1 MAQTP
6 AEYLSEIHHALALAQ
21 TNLNR
26 AFSAVEKYEAAMGV
40 KTVEKKHSIASLKT
54 WQRWLA
60 DNGPASRGQITEAS
74 GVKLSERASPH
85 TVVWDEVAGLDVNY
99 PDDTVCRVRANPPD
113 GGGRGAPP
121 VIYFLW
127 SQRYD
132 VRDKYGVGPERPDP
146 TTDDGPQPVD
156 PAPAYGTVVYHPS
169 DVAATVGMHEG
180 LHGLADA
187 VRPTYEPEPTVEPE
201 PDGPTRFATVDEWN
215 EHWAG
220 EFKFLAQ
227 YGSKPTDEVR
237 VQMVATLPEGVDP
250 NGALAVA
257 YSTAVRKANEATVL
271 GVVQPPEVTADGD
284 GSDLD
289 WD

>member
-99 PDDTVCRVRANPPD
+99 PDDTVCRVRSNPPD

-132 VRDKYGVGPERPDP
+132 VRDKYGVGPERP
-146 TTDDGPQPVD
+146 TDDGPQVVEPAPVD
-156 PAPAYGTVVYHPS
+156 TVRIYDPLEREGTSGEVPGVP
-169 DVAATVGMHEG
+169 
-180 LHGLADA
+180 
-187 VRPTYEPEPTVEPE
+187 PKTVEPE
-201 PDGPTRFATVDEWN
+201 PVEPESQRFATLDEWN

-237 VQMVATLPEGVDP
+237 AKMVATLPEGVDP

-257 YSTAVRKANEATVL
+257 YSTAVREANQAMV
-271 GVVQPPEVTADGD
+271 GVVMPPEVTATDGD
-284 GSDLD
+284 DLD
-289 WD
+289 WET